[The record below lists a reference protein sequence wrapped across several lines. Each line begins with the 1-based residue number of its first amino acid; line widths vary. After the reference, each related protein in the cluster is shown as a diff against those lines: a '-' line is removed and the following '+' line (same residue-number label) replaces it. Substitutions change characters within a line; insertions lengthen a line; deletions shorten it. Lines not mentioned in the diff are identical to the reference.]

1 MSATPRIIIIG
12 AGLAGLACARA
23 LSGRGLSC
31 TILDASDEIGGR
43 VRTDRVDGFQL
54 DRGFQVFLSGYPEAQ
69 ATLDYPALKLQT
81 FHPGALVRYAGR
93 FHRVSDPFRRPQ
105 DALATAMSSIG
116 SLRDKLTMLK
126 LRQDALH
133 RQLSTRAG
141 GGAQTTLEAL
151 QAYGF
156 SSAMQERFFRP
167 FLGGVFLDQSLS
179 TPCVVFEQ
187 VWAAFSYGAIAL
199 PQEGMGAIA
208 RQLAEEIPK
217 ATIRLRAPVA
227 RLDGG
232 RVVLVSGE
240 RLDSDAVVLATDYAT
255 AATLRGEP
263 VPTDPGRRSM
273 SLYFDAAPVRGPW
286 LMVNGDG
293 QGPIGTASVL
303 SEVSPA
309 YAPAGRALVAVSLA
323 DQSTSDSPELLAAVR
338 RQLCDWF
345 GRQAASADRLHRP
358 GLAPALSPR
367 GAERSWPA
375 SHPPWSLSLRR
386 LLCLGDVRWGIA
398 LRTSGCRGAP
408 RRRQRL
414 VKGCPH
420 DEDETVGLDGGG
432 SDDRA
437 LWLGARC
444 SCRSLVRIS
453 APGARR
459 RR

>member
-1 MSATPRIIIIG
+1 MSATPRIIIIIG

-179 TPCVVFEQ
+179 TPCGVFEQ

-199 PQEGMGAIA
+199 PREGMGAIA

-227 RLDGG
+227 CLDGG
-232 RVVLVSGE
+232 RVVLASGE
-240 RLDSDAVVLATDYAT
+240 RLDSAAVVLATDYAT
-255 AATLRGEP
+255 A
-263 VPTDPGRRSM
+263 
-273 SLYFDAAPVRGPW
+273 AAPVRGPW

-345 GRQAASADRLHRP
+345 GRQAEDWRHLRTDCIDRALPPLSVLAVQNGVGQPRIRP
-358 GLAPALSPR
+358 GLYHC
-367 GAERSWPA
+367 GDYCA
-375 SHPPWSLSLRR
+375 SGTLD
-386 LLCLGDVRWGIA
+386 GA
-398 LRTSGCRGAP
+398 LRSG
-408 RRRQRL
+408 RQAA
-414 VKGCPH
+414 
-420 DEDETVGLDGGG
+420 E
-432 SDDRA
+432 A
-437 LWLGARC
+437 LLADVNA
-444 SCRSLVRIS
+444 L
-453 APGARR
+453 
-459 RR
+459 

>member
-1 MSATPRIIIIG
+1 MSVAPRIIIIG

-23 LSGRGLSC
+23 LFRHGFSC

-43 VRTDRVDGFQL
+43 VRTDRVDGFLL
-54 DRGFQVFLSGYPEAQ
+54 DRGFQVFLSGYPEAT
-69 ATLDYPALKLQT
+69 AVLDYSALRLQA

-116 SLRDKLTMLK
+116 SLRDKLTVLK

-141 GGAQTTLEAL
+141 GEAQTTLEAL

-179 TPCVVFEQ
+179 TPCGVFEQ
-187 VWAAFSYGAIAL
+187 VWAAFSCGAIAL

-217 ATIRLRAPVA
+217 STIRLRASVA

-232 RVVLVSGE
+232 CVVLASGE
-240 RLDSDAVVLATDYAT
+240 RLDSAAVVLATDYAT
-255 AATLRGEP
+255 AAALRGEP
-263 VPTDPGRRSM
+263 VPTDPGRRSL
-273 SLYFDAAPVRGPW
+273 SLYFDAAAAPVRGPW
-286 LMVNGDG
+286 LMINGDG

-309 YAPAGRALVAVSLA
+309 YAPAGRALIAVSLA
-323 DQSTSDSPELLAAVR
+323 DQSTSDSPEWLPAVR
-338 RQLCDWF
+338 RQLRDWF
-345 GRQAASADRLHRP
+345 GRQAEDWRHLRTDCIDRALPPLSVLAVQNGVGRPRIRP
-358 GLAPALSPR
+358 GLYHC
-367 GAERSWPA
+367 GDYCA
-375 SHPPWSLSLRR
+375 SGTLD
-386 LLCLGDVRWGIA
+386 GA
-398 LRTSGCRGAP
+398 LRSG
-408 RRRQRL
+408 RQAAEAIL
-414 VKGCPH
+414 ADV
-420 DEDETVGLDGGG
+420 D
-432 SDDRA
+432 A
-437 LWLGARC
+437 L
-444 SCRSLVRIS
+444 
-453 APGARR
+453 
-459 RR
+459 